1 MNRQDDLLP
10 IILVLVT
17 GIFILITGLR
27 MLINPDGLSSDSI
40 LYRFMLRRYF
50 QFLDRETRE
59 TGKLRRSQ
67 VRVYGLLLVV
77 SGIAGILFLLCGS

>member
-1 MNRQDDLLP
+1 MNSRDDLLP

-17 GIFILITGLR
+17 GIFIVMIGLR
-27 MLINPDGLSSDSI
+27 MLINPDGLSSNSI

-59 TGKLRRSQ
+59 TGKLRRRQ
-67 VRVYGLLLVV
+67 VRVYGLLLVI
-77 SGIAGILFLLCGS
+77 SGIAGILFLLFGS